1 MRIYLDH
8 AATTALHPQAFAAMI
23 PFLAEHPGN
32 PSSLHSL
39 GQSAHQALEQARVT
53 IARLLGCAPRE
64 IIFTSGGTES
74 DNLAIRGVAFA
85 RREHGNH
92 IITTPIEHHAVLRT
106 CEQLAKYFGY
116 AITYLPVDTHGM
128 VDPDDVARAI
138 TPHTILISVM
148 YANNEVGTIEPI
160 AAIGKLAREHG
171 IVFHTDAVQAGSALN
186 LRVNQLGVDLLSLSA
201 HKFYGPKG
209 VGILYVR
216 QGIHLVP
223 TQTGGS
229 QEFDLR
235 AGTENV
241 PSIVGMAAALKI
253 AQDNQAANNAKLA
266 TQRDRLVQ
274 GILDRIPRARLTG
287 HPFRRLPNHASFT
300 FEGIDPEPLILGL
313 DREGI
318 CASSGSACSSGS
330 LEPSHVLT
338 AMGFPPARSLASLR
352 MTLGSE
358 NTDADV
364 DYVVAVLPT
373 IIERIQ
379 EITATFELKS

>member
-1 MRIYLDH
+1 M
-8 AATTALHPQAFAAMI
+8 AFA
-23 PFLAEHPGN
+23 
-32 PSSLHSL
+32 
-39 GQSAHQALEQARVT
+39 Q
-53 IARLLGCAPRE
+53 RE
-64 IIFTSGGTES
+64 KGK
-74 DNLAIRGVAFA
+74 
-85 RREHGNH
+85 H
-92 IITTPIEHHAVLRT
+92 IITTSIEHHAVLKT

-116 AITYLPVDTHGM
+116 AITYLPVDAHGT

-138 TPHTILISVM
+138 TPCTILISVM

-160 AAIGKLAREHG
+160 AAIGKIAREHN
-171 IVFHTDAVQAGSALN
+171 IFFHTDAVQAGGALN
-186 LRVNQLGVDLLSLSA
+186 LHVDELNVDLLSLSA

-209 VGILYVR
+209 IGILYVR
-216 QGIHLVP
+216 PGVQLVP

-241 PSIVGMAAALKI
+241 PSIVGMAAALQI
-253 AQDNQAANNAKLA
+253 AQDNQAANNAKL
-266 TQRDRLVQ
+266 TDQRDRLVQ
-274 GILDRIPRARLTG
+274 SILDRIPIARLTG
-287 HPFRRLPNHASFT
+287 HPIRRLPNHASFT
-300 FEGIDPEPLILGL
+300 FQGIDPEPLTMGL

-318 CASSGSACSSGS
+318 CASGGSACSSGS

-338 AMGFPPARSLASLR
+338 AMGIPPARSLASLR

-358 NTDADV
+358 NTDADME
-364 DYVVAVLPT
+364 YVVAVLPT